1 MHRLETGPPARNV
14 TLRVWNWEN
23 YRDGERGRGV
33 LVSGVCF
40 CSGLL
45 YGKVMAL
52 RGREAGAELHARFG
66 EETEGK
72 CKKTGAT
79 SKVSLL
85 FPKAKAFART

>member
-1 MHRLETGPPARNV
+1 M
-14 TLRVWNWEN
+14 
-23 YRDGERGRGV
+23 GEV
-33 LVSGVCF
+33 CLSLVCASRSF

-72 CKKTGAT
+72 SKKTGAT

-85 FPKAKAFART
+85 FPKAKAFAKT